1 MMSTFYFFTIK
12 GNKFALAPFS
22 RKTLENKNIISN
34 YRSWFHDQR
43 VTKYNSHGLFPY
55 TEKQFNEY
63 MDELDHPTDKLV
75 MGIFHV
81 DTNRHIGNVSLQ
93 SIDWINRSAELAI
106 IIGETE
112 YHNSGVGKY
121 ACQLMLEHGFLKMN
135 LHRIWTGTTAT
146 NIPMVNLALS
156 CGFSHEGT
164 FRQAAFLEGKYIS
177 IQEFGLLVHEY
188 ITILEKENAT
198 KSK

>member
-1 MMSTFYFFTIK
+1 MMSVFYFFTIK

-135 LHRIWTGTTAT
+135 LHRIWTGTAAT

>member
-1 MMSTFYFFTIK
+1 MMSVFYFFNIK

-81 DTNRHIGNVSLQ
+81 DINRHIGNVSLQ
-93 SIDWINRSAELAI
+93 AIDWINRSAELAI
-106 IIGETE
+106 IIGETD

-135 LHRIWTGTTAT
+135 LHRIWTGTAAT
-146 NIPMVNLALS
+146 NIPMINLALS

-164 FRQAAFLEGKYIS
+164 FRQAAFLEGKYTN
-177 IQEFGLLVHEY
+177 IQEFGLLAHEY
-188 ITILEKENAT
+188 ITILEKEDAT
-198 KSK
+198 QSK